1 LPAARAVALLYLLAI
16 GLYAAQLLLLGHWVM
31 AAGLGLLALA
41 TKFALRQMTPR
52 GSGAPRRL
60 LLSADGRL
68 HVACSGGALEQVELG
83 GESLWLGSAVL
94 LVLRAP
100 GRCHR
105 VLLGRGNVDP
115 AALAALRRR
124 LRGAAT
130 MRPATAV
137 ESKATHCQR
146 TSAIEQ
152 FTRGNTS

>member
-1 LPAARAVALLYLLAI
+1 M
-16 GLYAAQLLLLGHWVM
+16 GLYATQLLLLGHWVV
-31 AAGLGLLALA
+31 AAGLGVLALA
-41 TKFALRQMTPR
+41 TKFALRRLAPQ
-52 GSGAPRRL
+52 GSSAPRRL
-60 LLSADGRL
+60 LLAADGRL
-68 HVACSGGALEQVELG
+68 HVTCMGGALEQVELG

-137 ESKATHCQR
+137 DSGATHRHCA
-146 TSAIEQ
+146 SAIEQ
-152 FTRGNTS
+152 FTRGKTG